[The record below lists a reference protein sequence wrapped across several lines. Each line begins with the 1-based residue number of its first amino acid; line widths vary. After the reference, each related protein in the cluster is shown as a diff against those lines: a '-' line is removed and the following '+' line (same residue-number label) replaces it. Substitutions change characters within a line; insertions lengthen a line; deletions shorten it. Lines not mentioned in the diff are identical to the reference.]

1 MNPDFEPLSIV
12 YHPHY
17 DIPVPKIHSFV
28 GTKFSDLF
36 NNLQK
41 NYSSR
46 LNILTPSSANLE
58 NLKQSHNIDYINKV
72 QHDELTREYLR
83 LINLPWS
90 KRLRKRS
97 FLEAEGTL
105 LTAKQALKTGLACHV
120 GGGTH
125 HAHFDH
131 GFGFCVFND
140 LAYTAINLLN
150 QKLVKKVLILD
161 LDVHQGDGT
170 ASIFANADSVFTF
183 SIHCESNFPL
193 KKMVSNLD
201 VPLKKGTND
210 KEYLNILQQ
219 SLEKLH
225 QVPSDI
231 IFFQAGVDVLESDG
245 LGHLSLTRDGLIE
258 RNEMVFDFAKKRLSP
273 LVVFMGGGYSKP
285 IEHTVHSFVDLF
297 EQCSLYPKQ

>member
-1 MNPDFEPLSIV
+1 MFELF
-12 YHPHY
+12 YHPIY
-17 DIPVPKIHSFV
+17 TYGLD
-28 GTKFSDLF
+28 
-36 NNLQK
+36 
-41 NYSSR
+41 
-46 LNILTPSSANLE
+46 
-58 NLKQSHNIDYINKV
+58 
-72 QHDELTREYLR
+72 
-83 LINLPWS
+83 
-90 KRLRKRS
+90 KRS
-97 FLEAEGTL
+97 RFPRERYQLTKKALDKSKYEIRFLEPKMIETKDIHAAHNTRYVDAFMNGTL
-105 LTAKQALKTGLACHV
+105 SEKEKRKIGLQPWNDQIVNRTMYIMGGSLGALESAIGSNGIA
-120 GGGTH
+120 GNMAGGTH
-125 HAHFDH
+125 HAHYSE
-131 GFGFCVFND
+131 GSGYCIFND
-140 LAYTAINLLN
+140 IAICA
-150 QKLVKKVLILD
+150 KKAIRDHEHINNILIID

>member
-1 MNPDFEPLSIV
+1 MFELF
-12 YHPHY
+12 YHPIY
-17 DIPVPKIHSFV
+17 TYGLDERSRFPRERYQL
-28 GTKFSDLF
+28 TKKALD
-36 NNLQK
+36 K
-41 NYSSR
+41 
-46 LNILTPSSANLE
+46 
-58 NLKQSHNIDYINKV
+58 
-72 QHDELTREYLR
+72 
-83 LINLPWS
+83 S
-90 KRLRKRS
+90 KYEIR
-97 FLEAEGTL
+97 FLEPKMIETKDIHAAHNRRYVDAFMNGTL
-105 LTAKQALKTGLACHV
+105 SEKEKRKIGLQPWNDQIVNRTMYIMGGSLGALESAIGSNGIA
-120 GGGTH
+120 GNMAGGTH
-125 HAHFDH
+125 HAHYSE
-131 GFGFCVFND
+131 GSGYCIFND
-140 LAYTAINLLN
+140 IAICA
-150 QKLVKKVLILD
+150 KKAIRDHEHINNILIID

-231 IFFQAGVDVLESDG
+231 IFFQAGVDVLDSDG

-285 IEHTVHSFVDLF
+285 IEHTVQSFVDLF

>member
-1 MNPDFEPLSIV
+1 MFELF
-12 YHPHY
+12 YHPIY
-17 DIPVPKIHSFV
+17 TYGLDERSRFPRERYQLTKKALDKSKYKI
-28 GTKFSDLF
+28 
-36 NNLQK
+36 
-41 NYSSR
+41 R
-46 LNILTPSSANLE
+46 
-58 NLKQSHNIDYINKV
+58 
-72 QHDELTREYLR
+72 
-83 LINLPWS
+83 
-90 KRLRKRS
+90 
-97 FLEAEGTL
+97 FLEPKMIDIEDIHTTHDRSYVDAFIQGRLSEKEKRKIGLQPWNDQIIDRTRYIMGGSL
-105 LTAKQALKTGLACHV
+105 GALESAINSNGIA
-120 GGGTH
+120 GNMAGGTH
-125 HAHFDH
+125 HAHYSE
-131 GFGFCVFND
+131 GSGYCIFND
-140 LAYTAINLLN
+140 IAICA
-150 QKLVKKVLILD
+150 KKAIRDHEHIDNILIID

-170 ASIFANADSVFTF
+170 ASIFANEDSVFTF
-183 SIHCESNFPL
+183 SMHCESNFPL

-210 KEYLNILQQ
+210 KEYLNFLQQ